1 LVARAVAPKRA
12 NFLEKIA
19 VLTCPLLYYIAF
31 QDKLEYLYVQSKET
45 NIMAGTN
52 IKITDY
58 ISGVEI
64 NATPEET
71 DAVQVFARQLVEDY
85 GYPKEHIRTRPQ
97 YRVKVRPSDS
107 KKEYPVNIAV
117 FQDSMNIG
125 ENLYI
130 VVECKKKNRKD
141 GKTQLENYLTLS
153 SACLG
158 VWFNGEERLFIRKFV
173 KWNGEIIF
181 EEIPNIP
188 KYGQRVEDIGQFK
201 RSDLR
206 PTHNLKSTFKSIR
219 NYLAANNVGT
229 ARDEVLA
236 QQLINIIFC
245 KTYDEKYT
253 APDAIVRFRAGIGEN
268 PRDIE
273 NRVLGLFDELKAKYP
288 EVIEKEDKITLDTR
302 SIAFIVG
309 ELQNYSLMNCERDV
323 VADAFETFIDH
334 ALKGGQ
340 GQFFTP
346 RNVVKLIVDILQPGE
361 NDKIIDPACGSG
373 GLLIETLKSVWLK
386 MDGKYQ
392 KLGWKYHEI
401 EKEKINVAT
410 KNFRGIDKDNFLSKV
425 AKAYMNLV
433 GDGTT
438 GIFCEDSLE
447 EPEKWKSETKV
458 KIQLE
463 SFDIVLTNPPFG
475 KEIKVVGKDKLRQY
489 DLARE
494 WKKVNDTFVK
504 TDKIKNDVQ
513 PQILFIER
521 CFQLLKTG
529 GKLGIILPETFFHA
543 PKLHYILDFFK
554 KHNVMWVIDLPH
566 NTFRPLCNAKCCVLV
581 VQKGTPQQERIN
593 MGVAVEM
600 GHDHNGKPM
609 YRWDYKTQTVN
620 KNEIWDDIES
630 IINEMEHCSAKKE
643 HTFDVNCAVAFDQ
656 KILVPRYF
664 WNSREKE
671 IERIAEEQNT
681 SLITVSDLIKNK
693 IITHFDGHGSPA
705 ADNKGMG
712 DIPYIRV
719 KDIVNWDVYKD
730 PTALIPY
737 RVFEEMRKDN
747 KRLRE
752 KDVLFVR
759 RGSYRIGSVALV
771 SPYDTEVLLTREIL
785 VMRVSNEINE
795 YGITPYYLI
804 YLFSH
809 YLVQMQMYNKILME
823 TTLPNIANRW
833 AELRLPV
840 HNDKATRERIN
851 EKIKSVFDKKW
862 DAQKTIFEIK
872 RELGNLT
879 T

>member
-1 LVARAVAPKRA
+1 MA
-12 NFLEKIA
+12 NIDTKI
-19 VLTCPLLYYIAF
+19 I
-31 QDKLEYLYVQSKET
+31 
-45 NIMAGTN
+45 
-52 IKITDY
+52 DY
-58 ISGVEI
+58 ISGIEV
-64 NATPEET
+64 NATPEEI
-71 DAVQVFARQLVEDY
+71 DSVQTFSRQLVEDY
-85 GYPKEHIRTRPQ
+85 GYPKEYIQTRPQ
-97 YRVKVRPSDS
+97 HRVKVRPSDT
-107 KKEYPVNIAV
+107 KKEYPVDIAV
-117 FQDSMNIG
+117 FQDAMKFEES
-125 ENLYI
+125 LYI

-141 GKTQLENYLTLS
+141 GRTQLENYLTLS
-153 SACLG
+153 SAYLG
-158 VWFNGEERLFIRKFV
+158 VWFNGEEHLFIRKFV
-173 KWNGEIIF
+173 KPNGEIIF

-188 KYGQRVEDIGQFK
+188 KFGQRIEDIGQFK
-201 RSDLR
+201 RSDLT
-206 PTHNLKSTFKSIR
+206 PTHNLKTNFKSIR

-245 KTYDEKYT
+245 KIYDEKYT
-253 APDAIVRFRAGIGEN
+253 APDEIVRFRAGIDEK
-268 PRDIE
+268 PKDIE
-273 NRVLGLFDELKAKYP
+273 NRIYGLFDELKAKYP
-288 EVIEKEDKITLDTR
+288 EVIEKEDKISLDTN

-309 ELQNYSLMNCERDV
+309 ELQNYSLMDCERDV

-346 RNVVKLIVDILQPGE
+346 RNVVKMVVDILKPTE
-361 NDKIIDPACGSG
+361 KDKIIDPACGSG
-373 GLLIETLKSVWLK
+373 GFLIETLKSVWSK
-386 MDGKYQ
+386 MDEKYQ

-401 EKEKINVAT
+401 EKEKNEIAT
-410 KNFRGIDKDNFLSKV
+410 KNFRGIDKDYFLSKV

-447 EPEKWKSETKV
+447 EPKNWNPETKL

-475 KEIKVVGKDKLRQY
+475 KEIKVVGKDKLQQF
-489 DLARE
+489 DLAHE
-494 WKKVNDTFVK
+494 WKKMNDVFVK
-504 TDKIKNDVQ
+504 TNKIKEDVQ

-543 PKLHYILDFFK
+543 PKLYYILDFFK

-566 NTFRPLCNAKCCVLV
+566 NTFRPLCNAKCCVLII
-581 VQKGTPQQERIN
+581 QKGMPQQKKID

-609 YRWDYKTQTVN
+609 YRWDYKTQTIN
-620 KNEIWDDIES
+620 KNEIWDDIDLVISEIEKQS
-630 IINEMEHCSAKKE
+630 VEKKY
-643 HTFDVNCAVAFDQ
+643 TFEVNNAIAFNQ
-656 KILVPRYF
+656 KVLVPRYF
-664 WNSREKE
+664 WNSRENE
-671 IERIAEEQNT
+671 IDQISKEQNC
-681 SLITVSDLIKNK
+681 SLVAVSDLIQSK

-712 DIPYIRV
+712 DVPYIRV

-737 RVFEEMRKDN
+737 HVFEKMRKDS
-747 KRLRE
+747 KKLYE
-752 KDVLFVR
+752 KDLLFVR

-785 VMRVSNEINE
+785 VMRVLKEVNE
-795 YGITPYYLI
+795 YDITPYYLI
-804 YLFSH
+804 YLLSH

-833 AELRLPV
+833 SELRLPI
-840 HNDKATRERIN
+840 HNDNVTRKRISDN
-851 EKIKSVFDKKW
+851 IKSVFDKKW
-862 DAQKTIFEIK
+862 DAQKTILEIK
-872 RELGNLT
+872 QELGNLT

>member
-1 LVARAVAPKRA
+1 MA
-12 NFLEKIA
+12 NIDTKI
-19 VLTCPLLYYIAF
+19 I
-31 QDKLEYLYVQSKET
+31 
-45 NIMAGTN
+45 
-52 IKITDY
+52 DY
-58 ISGVEI
+58 ISGTEV
-64 NATPEET
+64 NATPEEIES
-71 DAVQVFARQLVEDY
+71 VQVFAKQLVEDY
-85 GYPKEHIRTRPQ
+85 GYPKEYIQTRPQ
-97 YRVKVRPSDS
+97 HRVKVRPSDT
-107 KKEYPVNIAV
+107 KKEYPVDIAV
-117 FQDSMNIG
+117 FQDTMKFEES
-125 ENLYI
+125 LYI
-130 VVECKKKNRKD
+130 VIECKKKNRKD

-153 SACLG
+153 SAYLG
-158 VWFNGEERLFIRKFV
+158 VWFNGEEHLFIRKFV
-173 KWNGEIIF
+173 KSNGEIIF

-188 KYGQRVEDIGQFK
+188 KFGQRIEDIGHFK
-201 RSDLR
+201 RSDLT
-206 PTHNLKSTFKSIR
+206 PTHNLKTNFKSIR

-245 KTYDEKYT
+245 KIYDEKYT
-253 APDAIVRFRAGIGEN
+253 APDEIVRFRAGIDEE
-268 PRDIE
+268 PKEIE
-273 NRVLGLFDELKAKYP
+273 KRIYGIFDELKTKYP
-288 EVIEKEDKITLDTR
+288 EVIEKEDKIALDTN

-309 ELQNYSLMNCERDV
+309 ELQNYSLMDCERDV

-346 RNVVKLIVDILQPGE
+346 RNVVKMIVDILQPNE
-361 NDKIIDPACGSG
+361 TDKIIDPACGSG
-373 GLLIETLKSVWLK
+373 GFLIETLKSIWLK
-386 MDGKYQ
+386 MDEKYQ

-401 EKEKINVAT
+401 EKEKIDVAT
-410 KNFRGIDKDNFLSKV
+410 KNFRGIDKDYFLSKV

-447 EPEKWKSETKV
+447 ETKNWKSETKIKV
-458 KIQLE
+458 QLE
-463 SFDIVLTNPPFG
+463 GFDIVLTNPPFG
-475 KEIKVVGKDKLRQY
+475 KEIKVVGKDKLQQF
-489 DLARE
+489 DLAHE
-494 WKKVNDTFVK
+494 WKKTNDVFIRTN
-504 TDKIKNDVQ
+504 KIKDDVQ

-543 PKLHYILDFFK
+543 PKLYYILDFFK
-554 KHNVMWVIDLPH
+554 KHNVMWVVDLPH
-566 NTFRPLCNAKCCVLV
+566 NTFRPLCNAKCCILII
-581 VQKGTPQQERIN
+581 QKGVSQQEKIN

-609 YRWDYKTQTVN
+609 YRWDYKTQTIN
-620 KNEIWDDIES
+620 KNEIWDDIDL
-630 IINEMEHCSAKKE
+630 IINETENEDVEKKY
-643 HTFDVNCAVAFDQ
+643 TFKVNSSTAFNQ
-656 KILVPRYF
+656 KVLVPRYF

-671 IERIAEEQNT
+671 IEQIAKEQNC
-681 SLITVSDLIKNK
+681 SLVAVSDLINSN
-693 IITHFDGHGSPA
+693 IISHFDGHGSPA

-712 DIPYIRV
+712 DVPYIRV

-737 RVFEEMRKDN
+737 HVFEKMRKDN
-747 KRLRE
+747 KKLHE
-752 KDVLFVR
+752 KDLLFVR

-785 VMRVSNEINE
+785 VMRVLKEINE

-833 AELRLPV
+833 SELRLPI
-840 HNDKATRERIN
+840 HNDKATRERIS
-851 EKIKSVFDKKW
+851 EKIKSVFEKKW
-862 DAQKTIFEIK
+862 AAQKTILEIK
-872 RELGNLT
+872 QELGNLT

>member
-1 LVARAVAPKRA
+1 MA
-12 NFLEKIA
+12 NI
-19 VLTCPLLYYIAF
+19 
-31 QDKLEYLYVQSKET
+31 D
-45 NIMAGTN
+45 
-52 IKITDY
+52 IKN
-58 ISGVEI
+58 ISGVEV
-64 NATPEET
+64 NATSEEVE
-71 DAVQVFARQLVEDY
+71 AVQIFAKQLVEDY
-85 GYPKEHIRTRPQ
+85 GYPKEHIQTRPQ
-97 YRVKVRPSDS
+97 HRVKVRPSDT
-107 KKEYPVNIAV
+107 KKEYPVDIAV
-117 FQDSMNIG
+117 FQDEMKF
-125 ENLYI
+125 EERLYI

-141 GKTQLENYLTLS
+141 GRTQLENYLTLS
-153 SACLG
+153 TAYLG

-173 KWNGEIIF
+173 KQNGEIIF

-188 KYGQRVEDIGQFK
+188 KYGQRVEDVGQFK
-201 RSDLR
+201 RSDLK
-206 PTHNLKSTFKSIR
+206 PTHNLKSNFRSIR
-219 NYLAANNVGT
+219 NYLAANNVGA
-229 ARDEVLA
+229 ARDEILA

-253 APDAIVRFRAGIGEN
+253 APDAIVRFRAGVDEK
-268 PRDIE
+268 PKDIE
-273 NRVLGLFDELKAKYP
+273 KRIYELFDELKAKYP
-288 EVIEKEDKITLDTR
+288 EVIEKEDKIKLDTN
-302 SIAFIVG
+302 SIVYVVG
-309 ELQNYSLMNCERDV
+309 ELQNYSLMHCERDV

-346 RNVVKLIVDILQPGE
+346 RNVVKMIVDILQPSE

-373 GLLIETLKSVWLK
+373 GFLVETLRSVWLK
-386 MDGKYQ
+386 MDEKYQ
-392 KLGWKYHEI
+392 KLGWKDHDVER
-401 EKEKINVAT
+401 EKTGVAT
-410 KNFRGIDKDNFLSKV
+410 KNFRGIDKDYFLSKV
-425 AKAYMNLV
+425 TKAYMNLV

-447 EPEKWKSETKV
+447 EPKNWKSETQV
-458 KIQLE
+458 KIQIE
-463 SFDIVLTNPPFG
+463 CFDIVLTNPPFG
-475 KEIKVVGKDKLRQY
+475 KEIKVVGKDKLQQF
-489 DLARE
+489 DLAYE
-494 WKKVNDTFVK
+494 WEKTNDTFFRTNK
-504 TDKIKNDVQ
+504 MKNDVQ

-521 CFQLLKTG
+521 CFQLLKIG

-543 PKLHYILDFFK
+543 PKLHYILDFFR

-566 NTFRPLCNAKCCVLV
+566 NTFRPLCNAKCCVLII
-581 VQKGTPQQERIN
+581 QKGKPQQEKIN

-609 YRWDYKTQTVN
+609 YRWDYKAQTVN
-620 KNEIWDDIES
+620 KNEIWDDVGLIIKEIE
-630 IINEMEHCSAKKE
+630 NKDAEKQY
-643 HTFDVNCAVAFDQ
+643 TFDVNSSVAFNQ

-671 IERIAEEQNT
+671 IEQIAKEQNCA
-681 SLITVSDLIKNK
+681 LVAISDLIKNK

-712 DIPYIRV
+712 DVPYIRV

-737 RVFEEMRKDN
+737 HVFEKMRKDN
-747 KRLRE
+747 KKIHE
-752 KDVLFVR
+752 KDLLFVR

-785 VMRVSNEINE
+785 VMRVLKEVNE

-804 YLFSH
+804 YLLSH

-833 AELRLPV
+833 AELRLPI
-840 HNDKATRERIN
+840 HNDKAIRERIN

-862 DAQKTIFEIK
+862 DAQKTILEIK
-872 RELGNLT
+872 QELGNLT